1 MAHTLASAAPARP
14 PATKDNAAQKLLRVI
29 EAVSNPGDT
38 HRLSDLVTETG
49 LAKTS
54 VFRLL
59 SELSA
64 SGYVS
69 RRPDGSYAPGR
80 ALRLLALKLTAASDD
95 SDLIGVRLRRLQ
107 DDVHNTI
114 HFALRTGDFATYVEK
129 IEDTTP
135 IQIASRVGGQ
145 IPLHSTAIGK
155 AILANLPESEVRDYA
170 TRNGLRTRTEF
181 TITDVAAL
189 LADGRLVRNRGFA
202 IDDQE
207 NEEHI
212 RCMAVPVFDAQQN
225 LVGGIGITTIA
236 PLVPREKLES
246 HAPLLM
252 TAARDLTTLL

>member
-1 MAHTLASAAPARP
+1 MAETGTSA
-14 PATKDNAAQKLLRVI
+14 KDNAAQKLLRVL
-29 EAVSNPGDT
+29 EAVSNPGGA

-49 LAKTS
+49 LTKTS

-59 SELSA
+59 GELSE

-69 RRPDGSYAPGR
+69 HRSDGGYAPGR

-95 SDLIGVRLRRLQ
+95 TDPIGDRLRHLQ
-107 DDVHNTI
+107 ADVHNTI
-114 HFALRTGDFATYVEK
+114 HFALRTGDVATYVEK
-129 IEDTTP
+129 IEESTP

-155 AILANLPESEVRDYA
+155 AILANLSESEVRGYA
-170 TRNGLRTRTEF
+170 TRTGLPSRTAF

-212 RCMAVPVFDAQQN
+212 RCMAVPVFDARQN

-236 PLVPREKLES
+236 PLVPREALES
-246 HAPLLM
+246 HAPVLM